1 MQEARLKSPKVCP
14 EPVPKFTGRRGILQE
29 IHQFYTRQSGSR
41 LVYVLHGLGGAGK
54 SQLAFKFAQ
63 EAQENNRFSDIFYV
77 DASSQQTAEDD
88 LKLLAPAGSEETAN
102 SGLGWL
108 ARQKEWLLVFDNADD
123 IQLDISKF
131 FPRGKGNILITTRN
145 PQLSM
150 HGEDFK
156 VSDMDV
162 DDAKDLLLKLVGKK
176 AVDNNKEQLATDI
189 VMELHCFALA
199 VTQPGGYIHARGKLD
214 TYLNLYKTSRDA
226 LLNQKE
232 VQGQDQYGFA
242 VYATWALSYKLPS
255 PGGKCLL
262 QICSQLHHQNIPQEI
277 FENASLSNT
286 KLEDPELQIE
296 VAALLAHIGGQNKGW
311 DQMVFDKCAG
321 ELQSF
326 SLIGQNL
333 LDNSYSIHPLVQHWS
348 NETTSQ
354 IHAQL
359 ESLKMCVLAIIGLSI
374 SKGNTMEE
382 HQYRHKLVAIDT
394 YVGDTLAFVL
404 YEGGQF
410 KNAIKLQVV
419 VMEARKQHLGEDH
432 SDTLHSMDTLAMSY
446 WRQGQWSDAE
456 DLVVFVLEARKRK
469 LSPSTLYSMN
479 YLASIYLSQGR
490 WHDALALQVVVLAA
504 FKQRLGVEHP
514 DTLSTMNN
522 LAATYNSQHQWKD
535 AEDLQ
540 IFVLETRKKQ
550 LGENHPETLAITNN
564 LAATYSSQGKHSDAE
579 TLKLVVLEA
588 YKRQLGKEHPNTLTI
603 MNNLALNYQ
612 NQEQWTDAEPLQL
625 AVLEGWKRQVGAEHP
640 LTLTIMNNLAAT
652 YHGLGQWKDAEALQ
666 VTVLE
671 ARKQH
676 LGGEHPDTLVSMNNL
691 ARTYLSQHRFGEA
704 EALEVKVVETYKQLL
719 GEEHPETQISM
730 QSLSRIQQEEKIM
743 SDVDPFLKAGSGKAG
758 GHFRES
764 PSTPGMFFF
773 GDWDYASLP

>member
-1 MQEARLKSPKVCP
+1 MAGNIESVPPTDKQGLRPSMDTKIHADIRGGNTLILLNTLENIVEIGHFLKFESDAK
-14 EPVPKFTGRRGILQE
+14 

-199 VTQPGGYIHARGKLD
+199 VTQSGGYIHARGKLD

-242 VYATWALSYKLPS
+242 VYATWALSYNLLS

-382 HQYRHKLVAIDT
+382 HQYRHKLVATSSCDRVEMT
-394 YVGDTLAFVL
+394 QFSLTFCDDDDTLAFVL

-550 LGENHPETLAITNN
+550 LGEDHPETLAITNN

-588 YKRQLGKEHPNTLTI
+588 YKRQLGKEHTNTLTI

-625 AVLEGWKRQVGAEHP
+625 AVLEGWKRQ
-640 LTLTIMNNLAAT
+640 
-652 YHGLGQWKDAEALQ
+652 DAEALQ

-730 QSLSRIQQEEKIM
+730 QS
-743 SDVDPFLKAGSGKAG
+743 KAG